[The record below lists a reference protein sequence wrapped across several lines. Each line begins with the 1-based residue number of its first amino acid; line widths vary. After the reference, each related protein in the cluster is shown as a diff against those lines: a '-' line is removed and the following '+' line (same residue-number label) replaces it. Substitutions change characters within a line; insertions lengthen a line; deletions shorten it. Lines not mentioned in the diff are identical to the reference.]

1 MNEKDLALE
10 EKTPGELL
18 APLVLLRRKIANY
31 ITWQTLAAIGL
42 WSISLF
48 WLLGWLDY
56 LPTRWGANESP
67 RWARLLMLILFLGG
81 IAYLAWRLG
90 WNRWRV
96 AWSLPSLALAIERRF
111 PSLGSLL
118 STAIQIAGGKP
129 DQEPAISDAAKV
141 REDLPAVDPAIREA
155 MRRTTVARAMEEAKN
170 IQASDVLRWEPL
182 RWQITALS
190 LMTVASLFAAAWRPA
205 WTGQWIQRFIGLAN
219 VPWPRQVQMAMD
231 GIELEVP
238 RFSSETQRTR
248 YLVPFQGNSVA
259 IPKGQGGALRLS
271 VLRESKK
278 IPEQCMLRYRLA
290 DGSRGRTM
298 LKRMPP
304 QTGQSQT
311 FTLEG
316 PPVNAIDASIDLS
329 AFAGDGRLL
338 GYRVEVLDS
347 LLVQQLLLEVTYPS
361 YLQKSGTSFL
371 AENLRYQPG
380 MRLPQGTKVDLVGTA
395 NRDLDRVEFLITGRS
410 PDPAVAQPTQ
420 GVEEPMVKI
429 EQVVGEGK
437 TFRIPLGSIDQTTRV
452 DLRLWS
458 REGVCSDRVQQYVVA
473 AIGDAVPQAELQLD
487 GIGTAITENA
497 ILPMK
502 LKAVDDYGLRDQ
514 WMEVVQNEDPLW
526 KVPVPLPPNGQLDQ
540 SLDLR
545 QTAQEGSFQA
555 KVGSSITMTLAAEDH
570 FDLVP
575 QQSHIGRATPV
586 QLAVV
591 TPEALLVILERR
603 ELAMRSR
610 LELMQG
616 ELEQMQGVLIRMQN
630 ATASQPS
637 ASQPTDQPE
646 DQSDPSAMQSLRL
659 QQATAQA
666 EKSYAELSGVGKE
679 IQAIAKELRNN
690 RIDSIDRQQRL
701 EEKIGKPIDDLLAGP
716 FQRLNTQ
723 LQQLRKGGSD
733 AWMATG
739 AADEA
744 LAATDQILAGLAE
757 ILKNLVDIQD
767 FNELLE
773 MVRGMVDEQKELL
786 DATKKEQKKRVIDL
800 FK

>member
-1 MNEKDLALE
+1 MKEKDLALE

-18 APLVLLRRKIANY
+18 APLVLLRRKIASY

-81 IAYLAWRLG
+81 IAYLAWKLG

-111 PSLGSLL
+111 PALGSLL
-118 STAIQIAGGKP
+118 STAIQIAGGKS
-129 DQEPAISDAAKV
+129 DQEPTTTETAKV
-141 REDLPAVDPAIREA
+141 RNDLSAVDPAIRDA
-155 MRRTTVARAMEEAKN
+155 MRRTTLDRAMEEAKN

-205 WTGQWIQRFIGLAN
+205 WTSQWIQRFIGLAN
-219 VPWPRQVQMAMD
+219 VPWPREVQMAMD

-238 RFSSETQRTR
+238 RFPSETQRTR
-248 YLVPFQGNSVA
+248 YLVPFQENSVA
-259 IPKGQGGALRLS
+259 IPKGQGGVLRLS
-271 VLRESKK
+271 VLPESKK
-278 IPEQCMLRYRLA
+278 NPDQCMLRYRLA

-304 QTGQSQT
+304 QAGQNQS

-316 PPVNAIDASIDLS
+316 PPVHSIDAPIDLS

-338 GYRVEVLDS
+338 GYRIQVLDS

-371 AENLRYQPG
+371 AETLRYQPG
-380 MRLPQGTKVDLVGTA
+380 MRLPQGTLVQLVGTA
-395 NRDLDRVEFLITGRS
+395 NRDLDRVEFLIIGRS
-410 PDPAVAQPTQ
+410 SDTTAAKPTQ
-420 GVEEPMVKI
+420 KIEDPVAKI
-429 EQVVGEGK
+429 EQVPGEGN
-437 TFRIPLGSIDQTTRV
+437 TFRIPLGSIDQTTRI

-458 REGVCSDRVQQYVVA
+458 REGVCSDRVQQYTVA

-487 GIGTAITENA
+487 GIGSAITENA

-502 LKAVDDYGLRDQ
+502 IKAVDDYGLRNQ
-514 WMEVVQNEDPLW
+514 WLELVQNEDPLW
-526 KVPVPLPPNGQLDQ
+526 KLPVSLPPGGQLDQ

-570 FDLVP
+570 FDLIP
-575 QQSHIGRATPV
+575 EQSHVGRATPV

-630 ATASQPS
+630 ATGSPTGVTPS
-637 ASQPTDQPE
+637 TGESE

-666 EKSYAELSGVGKE
+666 EKSYAELTGVGKE

-690 RIDSIDRQQRL
+690 RIDSVDRQQRL

-716 FQRLNTQ
+716 FKSLNAE
-723 LQQLRKGGSD
+723 LEQLRKGGSS

-739 AADEA
+739 SADKA
-744 LAATDQILAGLAE
+744 LANTDQILAGLAE
-757 ILKNLVDIQD
+757 LLKNLVDIQD

-773 MVRGMVDEQKELL
+773 MVRGMVDQQKELL
-786 DATKKEQKKRVIDL
+786 DATKQEQKKRVLDL

>member
-1 MNEKDLALE
+1 
-10 EKTPGELL
+10 
-18 APLVLLRRKIANY
+18 
-31 ITWQTLAAIGL
+31 
-42 WSISLF
+42 
-48 WLLGWLDY
+48 
-56 LPTRWGANESP
+56 
-67 RWARLLMLILFLGG
+67 
-81 IAYLAWRLG
+81 
-90 WNRWRV
+90 
-96 AWSLPSLALAIERRF
+96 
-111 PSLGSLL
+111 
-118 STAIQIAGGKP
+118 
-129 DQEPAISDAAKV
+129 
-141 REDLPAVDPAIREA
+141 
-155 MRRTTVARAMEEAKN
+155 
-170 IQASDVLRWEPL
+170 
-182 RWQITALS
+182 
-190 LMTVASLFAAAWRPA
+190 
-205 WTGQWIQRFIGLAN
+205 
-219 VPWPRQVQMAMD
+219 
-231 GIELEVP
+231 
-238 RFSSETQRTR
+238 
-248 YLVPFQGNSVA
+248 
-259 IPKGQGGALRLS
+259 
-271 VLRESKK
+271 
-278 IPEQCMLRYRLA
+278 
-290 DGSRGRTM
+290 
-298 LKRMPP
+298 
-304 QTGQSQT
+304 
-311 FTLEG
+311 
-316 PPVNAIDASIDLS
+316 
-329 AFAGDGRLL
+329 
-338 GYRVEVLDS
+338 
-347 LLVQQLLLEVTYPS
+347 LLLEVTYPS

-371 AENLRYQPG
+371 AETLRYQPG

-410 PDPAVAQPTQ
+410 IDPAGTQSAQ
-420 GVEEPMVKI
+420 GIEEPIAKI
-429 EQVVGEGK
+429 EQVVGEGN

-502 LKAVDDYGLRDQ
+502 IKALDDYGLRDQ
-514 WMEVVQNEDPLW
+514 WLEVVQNEDPLW

-570 FDLVP
+570 YDLVP
-575 QQSHIGRATPV
+575 QQSHVGRATPV

-630 ATASQPS
+630 ATASQP
-637 ASQPTDQPE
+637 ATPQPSDQPE

-690 RIDSIDRQQRL
+690 RVDSIDRQQRL

-716 FQRLNTQ
+716 FQSLNTE

-733 AWMATG
+733 AWMAAG
-739 AADEA
+739 AADKA
-744 LAATDQILAGLAE
+744 LVATDQILVGLAE
-757 ILKNLVDIQD
+757 VLKNLVDIQD

-773 MVRGMVDEQKELL
+773 MVRGMVDQQKELL
-786 DATKKEQKKRVIDL
+786 DATKKEQKKRVLDL